1 MRIAVFMSAVL
12 MSSLA
17 LDARG
22 PAVASPWCS
31 TYGGMSC
38 GYDTF
43 DQCMVSIRGDGGSCV
58 RNPMEAATA
67 VQPALAVI
75 EQSAPEKRAEKKKP
89 PKKPVASVA
98 PPAPSAP
105 QWPAQ

>member
-1 MRIAVFMSAVL
+1 MRIAVFMSVVL

-17 LDARG
+17 FDARD

-43 DQCMVSIRGDGGSCV
+43 DQCIISIRGDGGACV
-58 RNPMEAATA
+58 RNPMETATA
-67 VQPALAVI
+67 VQPAPAVV
-75 EQSAPEKRAEKKKP
+75 EQPAPEKRAEKKKP

-98 PPAPSAP
+98 PPAP